1 MHLQAENPMI
11 FNVKLFDIM
20 FYSLKDIKLLIF
32 YHKNWDLGLGQIDIA
47 LINGLNWSCMIT

>member
-47 LINGLNWSCMIT
+47 LINGLN

>member
-20 FYSLKDIKLLIF
+20 FYSLKDIKLFL

-47 LINGLNWSCMIT
+47 LINGLN

>member
-20 FYSLKDIKLLIF
+20 FYSLKDIKLFITKIGIWDWVELIM
-32 YHKNWDLGLGQIDIA
+32 H
-47 LINGLNWSCMIT
+47 